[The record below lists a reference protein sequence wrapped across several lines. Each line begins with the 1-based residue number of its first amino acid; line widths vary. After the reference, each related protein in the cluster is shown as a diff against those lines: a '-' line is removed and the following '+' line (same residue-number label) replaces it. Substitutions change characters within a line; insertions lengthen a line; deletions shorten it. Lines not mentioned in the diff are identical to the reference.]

1 MMGLRYCGLGLG
13 ATAGLR
19 RNGANMDSRKYS
31 VAVNVIL
38 IAIIAGLLFFGDIV
52 LFTLAYIA
60 LFIFMTARTLATPAK
75 KRIKTYLAVAFSM
88 IMVVQIVAGVLVVCP
103 ENIEPGIAVYGRR
116 GIGVVLLLLPLV
128 MNRYI
133 SIGKY
138 SAFYLPSVQEA
149 ATISFTELKAYRDNI
164 RLAIAKVDHARK
176 SLSPENI
183 KDIISDLPRHD
194 SFRYINNGSLTPEY
208 FDRAYAS
215 LGDPHI
221 YIVIS
226 NTGSAASE
234 MISVVTQKQFNHA
247 SLSFDSELDT
257 IISYNGGERVYPPG
271 LNREM
276 IDFFNKKQGSSILVY
291 RLPCTEG
298 QKTLIIKKVEE
309 INREGNAY
317 NMLGLVLKYSHK
329 PNIMFC
335 SQFVY
340 RMLRIAGLAYFSK
353 DNGKVRPTDLIEL
366 DYYKKL
372 QFVYELRL
380 SNGRGSDSVVG

>member
-1 MMGLRYCGLGLG
+1 
-13 ATAGLR
+13 
-19 RNGANMDSRKYS
+19 MDSRKYS
-31 VAVNVIL
+31 VSANI
-38 IAIIAGLLFFGDIV
+38 IIIATIVGLLFFGDII
-52 LFTLAYIA
+52 LFALAYGA
-60 LFIFMTARTLATPAK
+60 LFIFMTARMLATPAK
-75 KRIKTYLAVAFSM
+75 KSIKTYLFITLLM
-88 IMVVQIVAGVLVVCP
+88 IMLVQIAADILVVCP
-103 ENIEPGIAVYGRR
+103 ANASMGFSVYGRR
-116 GIGVVLLLLPLV
+116 GIGVILLLLPFV

-133 SIGKY
+133 SIGQY
-138 SAFYLPSVQEA
+138 SSFYLPSMQEA
-149 ATISFTELKAYRDNI
+149 ATISFTELKTYRDDI

-176 SLSPENI
+176 SLSPENM
-183 KDIISDLPRHD
+183 KYLISELPRHD
-194 SFRYINNGSLTPEY
+194 FFRYINNGSLTPEY
-208 FDRAYAS
+208 FTKAYAS
-215 LGDPHI
+215 LSDPYI

-226 NTGSAASE
+226 NTGSVANE
-234 MISVVTQKQFNHA
+234 MVSVVTQKQFNHA
-247 SLSFDSELDT
+247 SLAFDSELDT

-276 IDFFNKKQGSSILVY
+276 IDSLNKKQDSSILVY
-291 RLPCTEG
+291 RLSCTEG
-298 QKTLIIKKVEE
+298 QKRLIIKKVEE

-340 RMLRIAGLAYFSK
+340 RMLRISGLAYFNK

-380 SNGRGSDSVVG
+380 SNGVGNSAKFPINPKVSRPLP